1 MTPEELV
8 NLSLNYEVEIE
19 PFTQIPPKILLTFDF
34 KGCIPLKLSR
44 IPLYLALHFKSLNLC
59 SIQTPKYLS
68 PDFIDVLIDKEKS
81 DQSFT
86 DIPEFFFEHSYLF
99 MNSDIESKICE
110 LKSLRMTKIWKGLS
124 SIDGKAL
131 YVNGLT
137 RWEFNEF
144 QEIIKKSIKLGRE
157 ILLDNEYE

>member
-1 MTPEELV
+1 MSPEELI

-19 PFTQIPPKILLTFDF
+19 PFTHIPPKRLITFDF

-44 IPLYLALHFKSLNLC
+44 VPLFLALHLRSLNLC
-59 SIQTPKYLS
+59 SIQKPKYLTV
-68 PDFIDVLIDKEKS
+68 DFIDGLIDKEKS

-99 MNSDIESKICE
+99 MSSEIESKVCE
-110 LKSLRMTKIWKGLS
+110 LKSIRMTKIWKGLNA
-124 SIDGKAL
+124 IDGKAL

-144 QEIIKKSIKLGRE
+144 QEIIKKSIQLGRE
-157 ILLDNEYE
+157 IITENESQ